1 MVKLCE
7 QFCPPFNRLD
17 SGLVWFGFGSLE
29 APMVW
34 KCSCR
39 LFQRRVV
46 PSGTSSVRSKAREAV
61 VCFHSLAV
69 LPWVG
74 DIQYVSFLSSSEDH
88 FVCVCPYYS
97 ILTLESNLRC
107 SSPIFD
113 PCLFCKKHM
122 AKLTRKWSYNCSNS
136 TLGISWKM
144 DRQVLAKLVDWN
156 KESNKISLHCI
167 LSYLRNCVQ

>member
-1 MVKLCE
+1 MSSFAHRSTDLTL
-7 QFCPPFNRLD
+7 FWF
-17 SGLVWFGFGSLE
+17 GLVLVPLKRRWCENVAAGFSSAG
-29 APMVW
+29 
-34 KCSCR
+34 
-39 LFQRRVV
+39 RVV

-74 DIQYVSFLSSSEDH
+74 DIQYVSVLSSSEDH

-97 ILTLESNLRC
+97 ILTLESNPDLRC

-144 DRQVLAKLVDWN
+144 DRQVLAKLVD
-156 KESNKISLHCI
+156 
-167 LSYLRNCVQ
+167 